1 MSAHDRGV
9 SDEIQNLNEADLVS
23 FQPRFEDKKLNKL
36 FLNFKARNY
45 PESLDENEKELWF
58 ETVQSRVHNG
68 EYGYL
73 NIDDFYKQL
82 AKMKEGGTVASSII
96 QELEKYGDSFL

>member
-1 MSAHDRGV
+1 MSAHDRRV

-23 FQPRFEDKKLNKL
+23 FRPRFEDKKLNKL